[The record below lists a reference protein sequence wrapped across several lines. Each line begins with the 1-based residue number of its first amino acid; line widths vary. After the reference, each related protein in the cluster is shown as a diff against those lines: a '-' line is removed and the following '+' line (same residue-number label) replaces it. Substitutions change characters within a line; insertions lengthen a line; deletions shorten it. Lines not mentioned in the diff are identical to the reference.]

1 MARSTGPLLAMGA
14 ITLANASIVHN
25 QPVDWRIPIATGLTV
40 GVFAL
45 AEHAAPDLVTGLA
58 WLALMTS
65 FLVPIFPGVPT
76 PAESLIGYW
85 QAGGHGNGST
95 ITA

>member
-1 MARSTGPLLAMGA
+1 MARSTGPILAMGA
-14 ITLANASIVHN
+14 ITLGNASIIHGR
-25 QPVDWRIPIATGLTV
+25 PVDWRIPIATGLTV

-45 AEHAAPDLVTGLA
+45 AERGAPDVVVGLA

-76 PAESLIGYW
+76 PAESIINYW
-85 QAGGHGNGST
+85 QSGGGT
-95 ITA
+95 TKTTA

>member
-14 ITLANASIVHN
+14 ITLANASIAHN
-25 QPVDWRIPIATGLTV
+25 RPVDWRIPIATGLSV

-45 AEHAAPDLVTGLA
+45 AEHLAPDLVTGVA

-65 FLVPIFPGVPT
+65 FLVPLFPGVPT
-76 PAESLIGYW
+76 PAESLIAYW
-85 QAGGHGNGST
+85 QSGGKST
-95 ITA
+95 TTTA